1 MTLEEA
7 KAYLR
12 LDGSGEDAL
21 LGRLIETATALC
33 EAFTGTALV
42 RREFVETIAAER
54 AWQRLAHGPV
64 VAITGVEAVSAAGEA
79 EPLPADAYAIDIDA
93 AGTGW
98 VRVIRP
104 GGAERV
110 RVTCRAGLADDA
122 GGVPAP
128 LAQGVVLLA
137 AHLFDRHQPSDA
149 PPAAIAALWRPWRR
163 MRLHERERVA

>member
-21 LGRLIETATALC
+21 LGRMMETATTLC
-33 EAFTGTALV
+33 EAFTGTVLV
-42 RREFVETIAAER
+42 RRDFVETVAA
-54 AWQRLAHGPV
+54 ASGWQRLMHAPV
-64 VAITGVEAVSAAGEA
+64 VAITAVETLDAGGETAA
-79 EPLPADAYAIDIDA
+79 LPADAYAIDIDA
-93 AGTGW
+93 EGNGW
-98 VRVIRP
+98 VRLIRP
-104 GGAERV
+104 DEGARL
-110 RVTCRAGLADDA
+110 RVTCRAGLAEDA

-137 AHLFDRHQPSDA
+137 AHLFDRREVPGA

-163 MRLHERERVA
+163 MRLHARERVA

>member
-21 LGRLIETATALC
+21 LGRLIETATSLC
-33 EAFTGTALV
+33 EAFTGTVLV
-42 RREFVETIAAER
+42 RRAFVETIAAER
-54 AWQRLAHGPV
+54 GWQRLVHGPV
-64 VAITGVEAVSAAGEA
+64 VAITNIEAVSATGETA
-79 EPLPADAYAIDIDA
+79 PLPADAYAIDIDA
-93 AGTGW
+93 TGTGW
-98 VRVIRP
+98 VRLTQA
-104 GGAERV
+104 GAAARL
-110 RVTCRAGLADDA
+110 RVTGRAGLAEDA
-122 GGVPAP
+122 TGVPAP

-137 AHLFDRHQPSDA
+137 AHLFDRRETPGA

>member
-21 LGRLIETATALC
+21 LGRMIETATILC
-33 EAFTGTALV
+33 EAFTGIVLV
-42 RREFVETIAAER
+42 RRECVETIAAER
-54 AWQRLAHGPV
+54 GWQRLTHAPV
-64 VAITGVEAVSAAGEA
+64 VAITGVEAVPAEGAA

-93 AGTGW
+93 SGTGW
-98 VRVIRP
+98 VRLTRA
-104 GGAERV
+104 GGASRL
-110 RVTCRAGLADDA
+110 RVTSRAGLVEAAADI
-122 GGVPAP
+122 PAP

-137 AHLFDRHQPSDA
+137 AHLFDRRETPGA

-163 MRLHERERVA
+163 MRLHDPERVA